1 MVTKCKNFM
10 HRSGVVTYFLNR
22 LFLVLYFDKKFNKH
36 LQNLQLNAI
45 LIVGGGMMKIDII
58 TLICVAFVLLSY
70 LICASYLKIIT
81 YKHDK
86 TIMKLENER
95 RRLLK

>member
-10 HRSGVVTYFLNR
+10 HRLGVVTYFLNR

-45 LIVGGGMMKIDII
+45 LIVGGGMMKIDIT

-70 LICASYLKIIT
+70 GIGKLILRKVESQK
-81 YKHDK
+81 
-86 TIMKLENER
+86 
-95 RRLLK
+95 